1 MIEVIVRECDADHK
15 DDRQCRKYED
25 SKKRKGQKGFVKI
38 LVQKGVQILSVGRK
52 VFSFFQKTLRISVIP
67 QVQPPHKDQGDDHD
81 YGKKTVQQDKEA
93 VVAVRN
99 RSVGIE
105 SSSLCSQGQ
114 KVLQVIHAKSEDE
127 PEHTAFQRQKCD
139 SSCIL
144 TP

>member
-1 MIEVIVRECDADHK
+1 MGNNKLTSKQTCGVVILAGLIFNLIAFFGADISIAKENHIYMYLFI
-15 DDRQCRKYED
+15 DLLFIA
-25 SKKRKGQKGFVKI
+25 GFG
-38 LVQKGVQILSVGRK
+38 LAGYALY
-52 VFSFFQKTLRISVIP
+52 
-67 QVQPPHKDQGDDHD
+67 KDQGDDHD

-99 RSVGIE
+99 RSVGIK

-114 KVLQVIHAKSEDE
+114 KVLQVIHTKSEDE